1 MLKITYLIIP
11 TKSNVNDNDEI
22 FQGAKSLHTSGS
34 YLVDLFYLTAR
45 DMDCQKLLRLCVG
58 AWNEDPALFLALIAQ
73 VRDREK
79 KGEIFLGRMMMKW
92 YVNTEFQYIQKQ
104 HE

>member
-1 MLKITYLIIP
+1 
-11 TKSNVNDNDEI
+11 
-22 FQGAKSLHTSGS
+22 
-34 YLVDLFYLTAR
+34 
-45 DMDCQKLLRLCVG
+45 MDCQKLLRLCVG